1 MFLAT
6 YEMDAE
12 THKLVFKSEIPIP
25 NPIGIP
31 RSCYYQ
37 RDKQVFVGL
46 DDSVFLCVVD
56 DV

>member
-12 THKLVFKSEIPIP
+12 THKLAFKSEIPIP